1 MADKPKRPARLDLKS
16 GSGDG
21 KFGRLIQIGGTAI
34 VVIFAVALVFYIVTN
49 NHKKTPVSG
58 EGAVRVTSSKLVTDN
73 GQSSGKPKALV
84 AFYEDFL
91 CPACGNFERGFGPT
105 VSKLIDIGAIAAD
118 YSMVTILDSPRTQNY
133 SSRAAAAAYCVADES
148 IEAFRRFHSALY
160 SKDIQPDETGTKFPD
175 NARLIEIAREAG
187 AAGKVPDCINSGKY
201 ISKVT
206 GLAAASNIR
215 ATPTVRING
224 EEYDPSTPEAL
235 VAKIR
240 DIVGNIPGMDEASA
254 ASKT

>member
-1 MADKPKRPARLDLKS
+1 MADKPKRPARLDLK
-16 GSGDG
+16 SGDG

-34 VVIFAVALVFYIVTN
+34 VVIFAVVLVFYIVTN
-49 NHKKTPVSG
+49 NHKKTPISG

-73 GQSSGKPKALV
+73 GQPSGKPKAAV

-91 CPACGNFERGFGPT
+91 CPGCGNFERGYGAT

-118 YSMVTILDSPRTQNY
+118 YSMVTILDSPRTENY

-148 IEAFRRFHSALY
+148 IEAFRRFHTALY
-160 SKDIQPDETGTKFPD
+160 SKDIQPQETGTKFPD

-187 AAGKVPDCINSGKY
+187 AAGKVPDCVNSGKY

-206 GLAAASNIR
+206 GLAAVNGIR
-215 ATPTVRING
+215 VTPTIRING
-224 EEYDPSTPEAL
+224 EEYSPSTPGAL
-235 VAKIR
+235 VTKIK

-254 ASKT
+254 AAKA

>member
-16 GSGDG
+16 GDG
-21 KFGRLIQIGGTAI
+21 KSGRLIQIGGTAV
-34 VVIFAVALVFYIVTN
+34 VVIFAVVLVFYIVTS
-49 NHKKTPVSG
+49 NHKKTPAGG

-73 GQSSGKPKALV
+73 GKPKAVV

-91 CPACGNFERGFGPT
+91 CPACGNFERGFGST

-148 IEAFRRFHSALY
+148 LSSFRRFHAALY
-160 SKDIQPDETGTKFPD
+160 SPDIQPAETGTKFPD

-187 AAGKVPDCINSGKY
+187 AAGQVPDCINSGKY

-215 ATPTVRING
+215 ATPTIRING
-224 EEYDPSTPEAL
+224 DEYDPSTPEAL

-240 DIVGNIPGMDEASA
+240 EIVGNIPGMDEASA